1 MPARIQYD
9 VVAPD
14 STKGL
19 TELVRFV
26 RSGTLPP
33 PLLELVMLRA
43 SQINACAYCLDLH
56 FRRARRAGVPESQL
70 DTLAA
75 WTESPSFSERERAA
89 LTWTESLTLVS
100 SDHVPDS
107 TWDAVRTHF
116 TEREVV
122 ELSIAIVEINA
133 WNRLMIAFRTP
144 PTFGVRPA
152 TLATGTSVSAGGA
165 VTAPN
170 VPSTRLPD

>member
-9 VVAPD
+9 VIAPD

-43 SQINACAYCLDLH
+43 SQINGCAYCLDLH
-56 FRRARRAGVPESQL
+56 FRRARKAGVPESQL
-70 DTLAA
+70 DTMAA
-75 WTESPSFSERERAA
+75 WSESPGFSERERAA

-100 SDHVPDS
+100 SDH
-107 TWDAVRTHF
+107 
-116 TEREVV
+116 
-122 ELSIAIVEINA
+122 
-133 WNRLMIAFRTP
+133 
-144 PTFGVRPA
+144 
-152 TLATGTSVSAGGA
+152 
-165 VTAPN
+165 
-170 VPSTRLPD
+170 